1 MIETV
6 YHTIPANL
14 FPEIEAEANKLGV
27 SVDYFLMEFC
37 KVPDEES

>member
-1 MIETV
+1 MIETD

-14 FPEIEAEANKLGV
+14 YSEIESEADELGV

-37 KVPDEES
+37 SITDEE